1 MIKLAAPLLA
11 LVALTPA
18 PPAVAAAA
26 PAQLP
31 APPAT
36 RTAPVTDTY
45 HGVEVVDP
53 YRWLED
59 GGSPEVR
66 AWSDAQNAYARAYL
80 DALPAAPEL
89 RRRIGR
95 IFNTVSQSYGG
106 FQLVGSTL
114 FGFSS
119 QPPKQQ
125 PFLVAFATP
134 DGPAGLRVL
143 VDPNVLDPSGTTTI
157 DWFVP
162 SPDGR
167 RLAVS
172 LSAGGSEAGD
182 VHLFD
187 AATGAATGEVVS
199 RVQGG
204 TAGGSLAWTP
214 DGAGFF
220 YTRYPRPGERPAEDL
235 AFYQQVWFH
244 RLGAAAA
251 EDRYEIGRDFPKTA
265 EIKLVASPSSARL
278 LAEVQLGDGG
288 RFAHYLREAD
298 GRWRQLTGFDDGV
311 VQAVWGPGDVLFFI
325 SRQGAPKGK
334 VLRLAAGAAGLGDAV
349 TIVPEGNDNLVN
361 DFYGSSPMVVTATR
375 LYLTYQLGGPS
386 EIRAF
391 DHDGHAAAGPRQLPV
406 SAVGGLTPL
415 AGGALLFHQSS
426 YVVPGTWYRF
436 DPATG
441 ETIATAFSSPAP
453 VDLSDAE
460 AVREIAYSR
469 DGTRVPVN
477 VIRKKGA
484 RLDGDNPT
492 LLTGYGG
499 YDISMTPGFDALAR
513 VWLDGGGV
521 LAIANLRGGGEFGEA
536 WHEAGR
542 LTVKQ
547 NVFDDFAAAM
557 EHLIAAGYT
566 RPGKLAILGGSNGGL
581 LMGAVLDQHPE
592 LCRAVVSGSG
602 IYDSLRNE
610 LTPNGRFNVAE
621 YGSVADAA
629 QFRALYAYSPYHH
642 VVDGTPYPAVL
653 MMTGANDP
661 RVDPMHSRKM
671 AARLQAATSS
681 GQPILLRTS
690 AATGH
695 GFGSPLDEVIS
706 QQVDLYAFLFDQL
719 GMRLGP

>member
-1 MIKLAAPLLA
+1 M
-11 LVALTPA
+11 
-18 PPAVAAAA
+18 
-26 PAQLP
+26 
-31 APPAT
+31 
-36 RTAPVTDTY
+36 TDTY

-59 GGSPEVR
+59 GDSPEVR

-187 AATGAATGEVVS
+187 AATGADTGEVVS

-244 RLGAAAA
+244 RLGAPAA
-251 EDRYEIGRDFPKTA
+251 EDRYEIGKDFPKTA
-265 EIKLVASPSSARL
+265 EIKLLASPSSPRL

-325 SRQGAPKGK
+325 SRQDAPKGK
-334 VLRLAAGAAGLGDAV
+334 VLRLAA
-349 TIVPEGNDNLVN
+349 VPPTPPASPTPSP
-361 DFYGSSPMVVTATR
+361 SSPRGTTTWSTTSTA
-375 LYLTYQLGGPS
+375 
-386 EIRAF
+386 
-391 DHDGHAAAGPRQLPV
+391 PRR
-406 SAVGGLTPL
+406 S
-415 AGGALLFHQSS
+415 
-426 YVVPGTWYRF
+426 
-436 DPATG
+436 
-441 ETIATAFSSPAP
+441 SSPP
-453 VDLSDAE
+453 
-460 AVREIAYSR
+460 
-469 DGTRVPVN
+469 
-477 VIRKKGA
+477 
-484 RLDGDNPT
+484 
-492 LLTGYGG
+492 
-499 YDISMTPGFDALAR
+499 
-513 VWLDGGGV
+513 
-521 LAIANLRGGGEFGEA
+521 
-536 WHEAGR
+536 
-542 LTVKQ
+542 
-547 NVFDDFAAAM
+547 
-557 EHLIAAGYT
+557 
-566 RPGKLAILGGSNGGL
+566 
-581 LMGAVLDQHPE
+581 
-592 LCRAVVSGSG
+592 
-602 IYDSLRNE
+602 
-610 LTPNGRFNVAE
+610 
-621 YGSVADAA
+621 
-629 QFRALYAYSPYHH
+629 
-642 VVDGTPYPAVL
+642 PAS
-653 MMTGANDP
+653 T
-661 RVDPMHSRKM
+661 
-671 AARLQAATSS
+671 
-681 GQPILLRTS
+681 
-690 AATGH
+690 
-695 GFGSPLDEVIS
+695 
-706 QQVDLYAFLFDQL
+706 
-719 GMRLGP
+719 